1 VTRETHG
8 RPATPAIRLFIVT
21 ARPLFG
27 RALEYSLRS
36 ERVRVLGTSGTLEH
50 AIDRIDRRRPDTVIF
65 DMRLPDGGSGLSSL
79 VAAVPAV
86 KVVAVVTP
94 CAEQDLL
101 ACARA
106 RVAGY
111 VSEDEDL
118 DALSRTVYAVTRGV
132 LQCSPQAAGP
142 VLDLLANL
150 AAAGVLERPGHALT
164 CREREVVRLLDAG
177 LSNKEIARRLSIALP
192 TVKNHVHNILR
203 KLEVDRRTQAI
214 ARVRLADE
222 PEA

>member
-101 ACARA
+101 
-106 RVAGY
+106 AGY